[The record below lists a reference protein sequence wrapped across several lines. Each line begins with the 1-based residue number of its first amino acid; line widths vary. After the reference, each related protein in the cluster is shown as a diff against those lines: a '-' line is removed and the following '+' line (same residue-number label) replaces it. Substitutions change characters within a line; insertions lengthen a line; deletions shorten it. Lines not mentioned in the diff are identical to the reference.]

1 MKVAKYLFIKKIIIK
16 NMKTDNEIRNVSF
29 KMGMNCIVDNSKSAK
44 HNKVGKTTFL
54 KLIDIVLGQQDR
66 KSIYFDKTTNSD
78 EDNLKEFIKNNDVCV
93 ELYLSNRE
101 LKETKHILKVEL
113 FPKGKRYID
122 GEELTLKD
130 YKKKLNYIFFGNV
143 ENTPTFRL
151 LLNSFIRVPLDEDS
165 FLSTAIGTNRL
176 QDRLVKDYLFNI
188 SDVETD
194 SKIVNFQKNKTDVKK
209 YKRMYLKM
217 NDISSKEN
225 LENEINNKR
234 QDYYLLDNRLSN
246 IVDASKFKR
255 DLKQEVTM
263 RNKYKKISREIDD
276 IDYRTHLNNIT
287 IEKLIESDNKIKSID
302 NIGELFNEV
311 KEAMP
316 SIDRKFNDLIQFNEM
331 LIENK
336 LGFLESQN
344 KRMKDRK
351 DYLKH
356 ELISIDQNDDI
367 SLINDSEISQYEDI
381 MNKRDNLISDILT
394 KETDLKNIQKCDDDL
409 SKEYEINDDFYKN
422 SQKSMDDFNTYFEDY
437 SQIICNE
444 KLRLKY
450 NKNLKAN
457 ALELENI
464 KGSSNG
470 TRKSIMAAFDIA
482 YQKFAEIN
490 KKKVP
495 NFIVHDGLESIESR
509 SVSNIISVL
518 NNVEAQYVIGILNE
532 DLELS
537 LNETDLSYEEKEKI
551 KILELSSDNKLFK
564 V

>member
-1 MKVAKYLFIKKIIIK
+1 
-16 NMKTDNEIRNVSF
+16 MKTDNEIRNVSF

-54 KLIDIVLGQQDR
+54 KLIDILLGQQDR

-234 QDYYLLDNRLSN
+234 HDYYLLDNRLSN
-246 IVDASKFKR
+246 IVDSSKFKR

-422 SQKSMDDFNTYFEDY
+422 SQKSMDDFNIYFEDY

>member
-54 KLIDIVLGQQDR
+54 KLIDILLGQQDR

-234 QDYYLLDNRLSN
+234 HDYYLLDNRLSN
-246 IVDASKFKR
+246 IVDSSKFKR

-422 SQKSMDDFNTYFEDY
+422 SQKSMDDFNIYFEDY

>member
-234 QDYYLLDNRLSN
+234 HDYYLLDNRLSN

-344 KRMKDRK
+344 KRMKDCK

-394 KETDLKNIQKCDDDL
+394 KETHLKNIQKCDDDL

-422 SQKSMDDFNTYFEDY
+422 SQKSMDDFNIYFEDY

>member
-1 MKVAKYLFIKKIIIK
+1 MKVEKYLFIKKIIIK

-101 LKETKHILKVEL
+101 MRETKHILKVEL
-113 FPKGKRYID
+113 FPNGKRYID
-122 GEELTLKD
+122 GEQLTLKD
-130 YKKKLNYIFFGNV
+130 YRKKLNYIFFGNV

-165 FLSTAIGTNRL
+165 FLSTPIGTNRL

-194 SKIVNFQKNKTDVKK
+194 SKIVNFQKNKADVKK
-209 YKRMYLKM
+209 YRRMYLKI
-217 NDISSKEN
+217 NGISSKED
-225 LENEINNKR
+225 LENEINNKS
-234 QDYYLLDNRLSN
+234 QKYYLLDNRLSN

-255 DLKQEVTM
+255 DLKQEITM

-276 IDYRTHLNNIT
+276 IDYRTYLNNIT

-311 KEAMP
+311 KETIP
-316 SIDRKFNDLIQFNEM
+316 NIDKTFNDLILFNEM

-344 KRMKDRK
+344 KKMKDRK
-351 DYLKH
+351 DYLKQ
-356 ELISIDQNDDI
+356 ELISIDQNDEI
-367 SLINDSEISQYEDI
+367 SLINESEISQYEDI
-381 MNKRDNLISDILT
+381 MNKRDNLRNDILT
-394 KETDLKNIQKCDDDL
+394 KETHLKNIQTCDDDL

-422 SQKSMDDFNTYFEDY
+422 SQKSMDEFNTYFEDY

-444 KLRLKY
+444 QLRLKY

-509 SVSNIISVL
+509 SVSNIIEVL
-518 NNVEAQYVIGILNE
+518 NNVEAQYIIGILNE